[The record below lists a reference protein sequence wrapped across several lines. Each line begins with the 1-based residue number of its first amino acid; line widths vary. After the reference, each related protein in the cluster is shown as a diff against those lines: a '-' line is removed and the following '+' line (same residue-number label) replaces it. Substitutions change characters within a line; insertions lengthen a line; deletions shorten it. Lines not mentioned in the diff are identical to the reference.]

1 MVLRLQSGSA
11 GGRVSLLAGPDPG
24 RRPLYRATVPGNL
37 ELDLQAAGIIGEP
50 FYGMNIAGLSAYERA
65 HVWLSRRFRAE
76 GRPGSTAE
84 LVFEG
89 LDCCAEVYLDGVLLG
104 MADNM
109 LIAHTFCLDGLL
121 PGEHELLVHIRPA
134 VEEARPYAYPPSLS
148 ALQSNYESLYVRKAP
163 HMYGWDI
170 MPRAVSAG
178 IWRPVSI
185 RYRPLERLEEVCLET
200 LEIAPDR
207 SRATLALH
215 YQAVAQASVAAGYE
229 IELSGRC
236 GDAAFCEQRA
246 MLFSAGSFSFSLQQP
261 ALWWPRGRG
270 EPALYDC
277 RVRLLRDGQELDRHQ
292 FRHGIRT
299 VSLERT
305 SITDPGGRG
314 EFCFRVN
321 GEKVYVQGTNWVPVD
336 AFHSRD
342 RERIPRIIS
351 LAEDLGCN
359 MLRCWGGNV
368 YEDDLFY
375 QLCDEKGIMVWQ
387 DFALACAVYPQDD
400 AFCARFEREARQVV
414 RRLREHAC
422 LVLWAGDNECDLAY
436 SWGGRRRDP
445 NTNRLTR
452 EVLPRVLRDED
463 PSRPYLPS
471 SPYVDPLA

>member
-1 MVLRLQSGSA
+1 MQTGQQPASLDLRGAWSFAYSLEPA
-11 GGRVSLLAGPDPG
+11 GGEYRSLPDLIQAGL
-24 RRPLYRATVPGNL
+24 PLYRATVPGNL

-109 LIAHTFCLDGLL
+109 LIAHTFRLDGLL

-134 VEEARPYAYPPSLS
+134 VEEARRYPYPPSLS
-148 ALQSNYESLYVRKAP
+148 ALQSNYESLYVRKAA

-200 LEIAPDR
+200 LEIAPDH

-215 YQAVAQASVAAGYE
+215 YQAVAQVSVAAGYE

-236 GDAAFCEQRA
+236 GDAAFREQRV
-246 MLFSAGSFSFSLQQP
+246 MLFNAGSFSFSLQHP

-270 EPALYDC
+270 RATGPL
-277 RVRLLRDGQELDRHQ
+277 RL
-292 FRHGIRT
+292 
-299 VSLERT
+299 
-305 SITDPGGRG
+305 PG
-314 EFCFRVN
+314 
-321 GEKVYVQGTNWVPVD
+321 
-336 AFHSRD
+336 
-342 RERIPRIIS
+342 
-351 LAEDLGCN
+351 
-359 MLRCWGGNV
+359 
-368 YEDDLFY
+368 
-375 QLCDEKGIMVWQ
+375 
-387 DFALACAVYPQDD
+387 ALAAGWSG
-400 AFCARFEREARQVV
+400 ARPPSVPARHSAPFPWK
-414 RRLREHAC
+414 RPASPTRGA
-422 LVLWAGDNECDLAY
+422 AG
-436 SWGGRRRDP
+436 
-445 NTNRLTR
+445 
-452 EVLPRVLRDED
+452 
-463 PSRPYLPS
+463 S
-471 SPYVDPLA
+471 SASA